1 MRHPHFSLSL
11 ETILSFMNRI
21 YVSALLFISLSF
33 SDVLYSQSIIINE
46 VNQAG
51 QWVELYNASTTA
63 TTNVANWQLCN
74 FPTYDVFT
82 GNADITILSGN
93 TMMTPGSYLVLS
105 WPKGIDPMKTDG
117 ELALYV
123 DGSFGSATS
132 MRDYMQ
138 YGSGNHQRSGLAV
151 GQGFWNSTTAFVP
164 NATTPGNSL
173 LMNDLMAT
181 GPTDTD
187 SNDWAEGMSSQGAA
201 NSGVGMPCTPLLS
214 LDANPI
220 APETYNAIQ
229 ITSKGRIAD
238 NGVTITSFLAEQDI
252 GLDNPFQVDDG
263 GILIANI
270 EDCP

>member
-1 MRHPHFSLSL
+1 MPPKLNIRGNSYISHYD
-11 ETILSFMNRI
+11 N
-21 YVSALLFISLSF
+21 FINPVIIIICKISTE
-33 SDVLYSQSIIINE
+33 SIIINE

-138 YGSGNHQRSGLAV
+138 YGSGNHQGRSK
-151 GQGFWNSTTAFVP
+151 
-164 NATTPGNSL
+164 PGH
-173 LMNDLMAT
+173 
-181 GPTDTD
+181 
-187 SNDWAEGMSSQGAA
+187 
-201 NSGVGMPCTPLLS
+201 
-214 LDANPI
+214 
-220 APETYNAIQ
+220 
-229 ITSKGRIAD
+229 
-238 NGVTITSFLAEQDI
+238 
-252 GLDNPFQVDDG
+252 
-263 GILIANI
+263 
-270 EDCP
+270 